1 MNARAKTDS
10 RPSGPASPS
19 SVPVRDVDVTLVH
32 EWNNGQLRAQQDYLV
47 GEEPLEI
54 RVNGHAL
61 SVTMRTPGHDLE
73 LAAGF
78 LFTEGIIARADQIV
92 FIEHAAEC
100 KATERGNIV
109 EVKLAPGVQWDSE
122 KSRRNFFAASSCGI
136 CGKATIDSVRARG
149 VRPLNATFRV
159 SAEAICAMPDKLRAH
174 QQNFA
179 RTGGLHAAG
188 LFTATGELLVERED
202 IGRHNAVD
210 KIVGWVLR
218 ENKLSLAECVL
229 LVSGRGGFEIVQKA
243 AVAGVPVVASVS
255 ACSSLAVQF
264 AREMRMTL
272 IGFLRGSRF
281 VIYCGDDRLK

>member
-1 MNARAKTDS
+1 MNVRQKEES
-10 RPSGPASPS
+10 RRSGQASPA
-19 SVPVRDVDVTLVH
+19 PAQVRDVDVTLVH
-32 EWNNGQLRAQQDYLV
+32 EWNSGQLRAQQDYLV

-78 LFTEGIIARADQIV
+78 LFTEGIISRADQILS
-92 FIEHAAEC
+92 IEHASEC
-100 KATERGNIV
+100 KPTERGNIV
-109 EVKLAPGVQWDSE
+109 DVKLAPDVKWDLE

-136 CGKATIDSVRARG
+136 CGKATIEAVRARC
-149 VRPLNATFRV
+149 VRLANAKSRV
-159 SAEAICAMPDKLRAH
+159 SPEAICAMPDKLRAQ

-188 LFTATGELLVERED
+188 LFAASGELLAERED

-210 KIVGWVLR
+210 KIVGWALR
-218 ENKLSLAECVL
+218 ENKLPLAERVL

-264 AREMRMTL
+264 ARELRMTL
-272 IGFLRGSRF
+272 IGFLRGPRF
-281 VIYCGDDRLK
+281 VIYCGDDRVK